1 MFKINGEL
9 LNLIDCTVKKT
20 VSETVSDL
28 KRQQLLVE
36 GKQTPFQKTETL
48 LFNYT
53 NFQSAIKEKEEQI
66 ADLKGYGL
74 NKKSNSITSFTGG
87 AGYID
92 VKSEQDKV
100 DERIESIEASIHTT
114 KTFIRI
120 IDDALAGLQDDPYY
134 DLISMRYFEKCSR
147 EEIAEHFDCD
157 VRTTNRQKNRLVNR
171 LAIVLFS
178 DEVIEQIFS
187 L

>member
-1 MFKINGEL
+1 MKMNGEL
-9 LNLIDCTVKKT
+9 LNLIDCTVKKAI
-20 VSETVSDL
+20 SETVSEL
-28 KRQQLLVE
+28 KRQQLLID

-48 LFNYT
+48 LFNYN
-53 NFQSAIKEKEEQI
+53 NFKSAIKEKEEQI
-66 ADLKGYGL
+66 NDLRQYGVN
-74 NKKSNSITSFTGG
+74 NKSKSITSFTGG
-87 AGYID
+87 SGYID
-92 VKSEQDKV
+92 VKSEQEKIEDK
-100 DERIESIEASIHTT
+100 IESIESSIHTT

-120 IDDALAGLQDDPYY
+120 IDDAIEGLKGDPYY
-134 DLISMRYFEKCSR
+134 DLISMRYFEGCSR

-178 DEVIEQIFS
+178 DEVIQQIFS

>member
-1 MFKINGEL
+1 MKMNGEL
-9 LNLIDCTVKKT
+9 LNLIDCTVKKAVAES
-20 VSETVSDL
+20 VSEL
-28 KRQQLLVE
+28 KRQQLLVD

-48 LFNYT
+48 LFNYN
-53 NFQSAIKEKEEQI
+53 NFVNAIEEKEEQI
-66 ADLKGYGL
+66 KDLKQYGL
-74 NKKSNSITSFTGG
+74 SKKSNSITSFTGG
-87 AGYID
+87 AGYIE
-92 VKSEQDKV
+92 VKSEQEKIED
-100 DERIESIEASIHTT
+100 RIESIELSIHTT
-114 KTFIRI
+114 KTFVRI

-134 DLISMRYFEKCSR
+134 DLISMRYFEGCSR

-178 DEVIEQIFS
+178 DEVIQQIFA